1 MIDFSYDWF
10 FGLDAALRAAG
21 HDSDDQSFDEIL
33 QNLGNRKI
41 YKPDEFASLCAY
53 VILAG
58 GFSQKTAK
66 KIHRQIMDF
75 LNKFFNHKIEL
86 LEEEPSDIL
95 GFYDRFFAKNKLKA
109 KKIIVI
115 SNELIS
121 DEFKEDNF
129 DFQCDEIISA

>member
-66 KIHRQIMDF
+66 KMI
-75 LNKFFNHKIEL
+75 
-86 LEEEPSDIL
+86 
-95 GFYDRFFAKNKLKA
+95 
-109 KKIIVI
+109 
-115 SNELIS
+115 
-121 DEFKEDNF
+121 NF
-129 DFQCDEIISA
+129 